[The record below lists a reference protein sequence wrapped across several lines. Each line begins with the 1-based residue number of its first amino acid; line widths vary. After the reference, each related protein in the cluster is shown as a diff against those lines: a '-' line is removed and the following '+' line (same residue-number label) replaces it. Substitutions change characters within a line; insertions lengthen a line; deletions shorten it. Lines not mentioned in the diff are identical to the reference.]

1 MLNPRTFVR
10 HRRAPPSTLAK
21 SYYGG
26 ASSASLTLCRALQL
40 YEIWRRIA
48 WLALVLWLAS
58 AAGAYAAEK
67 VSFINIDGAIGPAT
81 ASYISRSI
89 EEARTQN
96 AQCLIIQLNT
106 PGGLLDSTQKIVQS
120 FLGSP
125 VPIVVYVAPTG
136 ATATSAGC
144 FITIAATVAAM
155 APATTI
161 GAAHPVSIGG
171 FPSGGEEKP
180 DETMKQKLEN
190 FSVSYIETI
199 AGKRQRNIEWAKSAV
214 KDSASITADKALQLK
229 VIDVIASD
237 MSDLLQKLNGRVVD
251 GKTLKTAG
259 AEVSEIKMSP
269 SEHVFQKLWRPEVMF
284 ILMLVAIYGII
295 GELTTPGAI
304 LPGVVGAIAL
314 ILALYLAAILPVN
327 VTGLVLIALAL
338 MLFIFDVY
346 APTHGVL
353 TVGGIVAFLVG
364 SLMLFNRGDPL
375 FRLSLNYIIPATLIT
390 AAFFIFVIGKGLRAQ
405 RLPVKVGTE
414 TLIGKTVTV
423 LTPINSRTGRVFVE
437 GEYWNAVSDT
447 PIEKDGQAEIAAVQ
461 GLTVKLKAKG
471 T

>member
-1 MLNPRTFVR
+1 M
-10 HRRAPPSTLAK
+10 K
-21 SYYGG
+21 S
-26 ASSASLTLCRALQL
+26 ALTG
-40 YEIWRRIA
+40 
-48 WLALVLWLAS
+48 LVLGLACTTGP
-58 AAGAYAAEK
+58 AAFAAQR
-67 VSFINIDGAIGPAT
+67 VSLINIDGAIGPPT

-89 EEARTQN
+89 EEARAQN
-96 AQCLIIQLNT
+96 AQCLVIQLNT

-125 VPIVVYVAPTG
+125 VPVVVYVSPTG

-171 FPSGGEEKP
+171 FPSGGEEKT
-180 DETMKQKLEN
+180 DQTMKQKLEN

-214 KDSASITADKALQLK
+214 KESASITAEKALQLK
-229 VIDVIASD
+229 VIDLIAAD
-237 MSDLLQKLNGRVVD
+237 MPDLLQKLNGRVVD
-251 GKTLKTAG
+251 GKPLNTAG
-259 AEVSEIKMSP
+259 AKIAEVKMSP
-269 SEHVFQKLWRPEVMF
+269 AERVFQKLWRPEVMF
-284 ILMLVAIYGII
+284 ILMLIAIYGII

-346 APTHGVL
+346 ATTHGVL
-353 TVGGIVAFLVG
+353 TVGGVIAFLIG
-364 SLMLFNRGDPL
+364 SLMLFNRADPL
-375 FRLSLNYIIPATLIT
+375 FRLSLNYIIPATLVT

-405 RLPVKVGTE
+405 LMPVKVGAE
-414 TLIGKTVTV
+414 TLIGKTVTG
-423 LTPINSRTGRVFVE
+423 LTPIDSRGGRIFVE

-447 PIEKDGQAEIAAVQ
+447 AIEKGEQAEIAAVQ

-471 T
+471 K